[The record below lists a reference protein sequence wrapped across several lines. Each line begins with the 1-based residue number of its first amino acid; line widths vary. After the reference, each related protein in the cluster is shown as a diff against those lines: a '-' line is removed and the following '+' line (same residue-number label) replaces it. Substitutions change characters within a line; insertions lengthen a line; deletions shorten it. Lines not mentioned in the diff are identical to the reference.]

1 MREQG
6 LMWGIWG
13 NGFLLKTESEFFI
26 WKPHP
31 AEGYFGQERILP
43 SPGCQMFPGY
53 LHTGDVVK
61 GAQGANVEMV
71 WVTCEVSFSGCDL
84 VISL

>member
-1 MREQG
+1 
-6 LMWGIWG
+6 
-13 NGFLLKTESEFFI
+13 
-26 WKPHP
+26 
-31 AEGYFGQERILP
+31 
-43 SPGCQMFPGY
+43 MFPGY
-53 LHTGDVVK
+53 LHAGDVVK